1 MFNFVFD
8 RRNDSR
14 PYPNL
19 APVMNN
25 PHESYHGMG
34 DDWPFV
40 IPCRLLYYAQD
51 HGYAYNI
58 SYTDEPIPD
67 QAWYPVGLGFFHF
80 ELDYFDMMSES
91 VRDLL
96 RQGAMRVLFYYH
108 EGDSPYHEKTRLDYL
123 CTQHNLPVDCYR
135 FVSGN
140 TAADH
145 IPGFVW
151 FPDHELFYWRN
162 AVRWNDRSMPGASYH
177 DRKRSHRYTALNR
190 IHKWWRATIMT
201 ELRDQ
206 GLLSNSYWSYNNVD
220 QNDQWHDNPIELSK
234 FSGLEQ
240 RVTQFVQQS
249 PYSCDNLN
257 PVEQNSHWTLVAEH
271 FDDAY
276 CHLVLE
282 TLYDAEQSGGA
293 FLTEKIFKPIRHA
306 QPFIMFGTANS
317 LATLKRLGYKTF
329 DDQINNAYDSETNNT
344 ERFIKTVAG
353 LNLLNQ
359 QDLHEF
365 YVRCRD
371 QIIHN
376 QELFLGSKYNRLE
389 ELCQRLNHD
398 Q

>member
-19 APVMNN
+19 APIMDN

-34 DDWPFV
+34 DDWPFI
-40 IPCRLLYYAQD
+40 IPCRLIYYSHD
-51 HGYAYNI
+51 HAYPCHI

-80 ELDYFDMMSES
+80 ELDYFAMMTDQ
-91 VRDLL
+91 VRDLV

-108 EGDSPYHEKTRLDYL
+108 EGDSPYHEKTRLDQL
-123 CTQHNLPVDCYR
+123 CVQHNLSTDCYR

-140 TAADH
+140 TAADQ
-145 IPGFVW
+145 IPGFTW

-162 AVRWNDRSMPGASYH
+162 SVRWNDRSMPGASYH
-177 DRKRSHRYTALNR
+177 NRTRSHRFTALNR

-201 ELRDQ
+201 ELRDR
-206 GLLSNSYWSYNNVD
+206 GLLSNSYWSYNNID
-220 QNDQWHDNPIELSK
+220 QNDRWVDNPIELIR
-234 FSGLEQ
+234 FDRLEQ
-240 RVTQFVQQS
+240 RVKQFVNLS

-257 PVEQNSHWTLVAEH
+257 PVEQNSHWNLVTEY

-293 FLTEKIFKPIRHA
+293 FLTEKVFKPIRHA
-306 QPFIMFGTANS
+306 QPFIVFGTINS
-317 LATLKRLGYKTF
+317 LTTLKKLGYKTF
-329 DDQINNAYDSETNNT
+329 DDRLDNSYDSETNNT
-344 ERFIKTVAG
+344 ERFIKTLSALKK
-353 LNLLNQ
+353 LNSEN
-359 QDLHEF
+359 LHEF
-365 YVRCRD
+365 YVGCKD
-371 QIIHN
+371 QIIYN
-376 QELFLGSKYNRLE
+376 QELFLSSKYNRLE
-389 ELCQRLNHD
+389 DLCQKLNHD
-398 Q
+398 Y